1 MCFRASR
8 RVNLS
13 YFPTLHSITRSA
25 YARSRLELFVIKN
38 DDGWELNVTGLLDST
53 LKRIDKLRL
62 VRQYSIPSTIYMF
75 KVSKKSN
82 IFKVNNKNTGKMPVA
97 SIVKSEHILHLI
109 LAIIAKFNHIN
120 TGWASEI
127 VVSDNLFSSVF
138 P

>member
-62 VRQYSIPSTIYMF
+62 VRQYSIPSA

-97 SIVKSEHILHLI
+97 SIVKSKHILHLI
-109 LAIIAKFNHIN
+109 LAIIAKFKQNKYRLGVRN
-120 TGWASEI
+120 
-127 VVSDNLFSSVF
+127 FSSR
-138 P
+138 